1 MPNNMRSTTFLRG
14 VSVAVL
20 LVVPAA
26 FMLWLW
32 KDAQR
37 APLYVLSGKLFQS
50 TWWRGR
56 AGYAL
61 DQPTIGKWYFW
72 TTVFSGAWLVFAF
85 FAVRIGKSCSCG
97 VRRVCSILAAAAAS
111 LYLCILALPFTWTI
125 QYIHAMGWTQRRLI
139 ALAWGLTGYFL
150 IGTLTAMLVR
160 QLLKNKKAIE
170 QTPAGDAWKAAPE
183 EQR

>member
-1 MPNNMRSTTFLRG
+1 MPDYLRSTTFLRS
-14 VSVAVL
+14 VSAAVL

-32 KDAQR
+32 DDAR
-37 APLYVLSGKLFQS
+37 GVPSYVLSGRLFQS
-50 TWWRGR
+50 TWRR
-56 AGYAL
+56 YHAGFSL

-97 VRRVCSILAAAAAS
+97 VRRVCSILVAIAAS

-125 QYIHAMGWTQRRLI
+125 QYIDAMGWTQRRML
-139 ALAWGLTGYFL
+139 ALAWGLIGYLL
-150 IGTLTAMLVR
+150 IGTLTAILVR
-160 QLLKNKKAIE
+160 QLLKNKIAIE
-170 QTPAGDAWKAAPE
+170 QTPAGDA
-183 EQR
+183 

>member
-1 MPNNMRSTTFLRG
+1 MPDHLRSTTFLRG
-14 VSVAVL
+14 LCVAFL
-20 LVVPAA
+20 LVIPVA

-85 FAVRIGKSCSCG
+85 FAVRISKSCSCG
-97 VRRVCSILAAAAAS
+97 VRRVCSILAAIAAS

-139 ALAWGLTGYFL
+139 ALAWGLTGYLL

-160 QLLKNKKAIE
+160 HLLKNKKAIE
-170 QTPAGDAWKAAPE
+170 RTPTGDA
-183 EQR
+183 